1 MQALYGFQDGSGDW
15 FISIDTDK
23 CTGCGACVT
32 VCPAQALEVGEDE
45 YDPLSEVH
53 VARVRNAERKKIRY
67 TCAPCRPGYGENPTP
82 CVAACEPG
90 AIAHSDAWQHA
101 YAHK

>member
-23 CTGCGACVT
+23 CTGCGACVA

-67 TCAPCRPGYGENPTP
+67 TCAPCHPGYGENPPP
-82 CVAACEPG
+82 CVAVCEPG
-90 AIAHSDAWQHA
+90 AIAHSDAWKHA
-101 YAHK
+101 YAQ